1 MNNTFPIFE
10 EIFSIEKKNTK
21 DQNNLADDKPR
32 GYRMQNLF
40 KNKFKINFVS

>member
-21 DQNNLADDKPR
+21 DYNISDDKPR
-32 GYRMQNLF
+32 PY
-40 KNKFKINFVS
+40 II